1 MKHFFFFFTLFKI
14 ENAFLFIAKKII
26 LQSKQYEA
34 QKLKFIFNIIVC
46 VYISHTHTKKKNQ
59 HPNISEVSV

>member
-1 MKHFFFFFTLFKI
+1 MCDVKESIIKTSYFFCYEAFFLHYLKI
-14 ENAFLFIAKKII
+14 ENSFLFIAKKII

-46 VYISHTHTKKKNQ
+46 VYI
-59 HPNISEVSV
+59 